1 MKKQSAFQPEIKK
14 LNKKSII
21 GFIISIIS
29 VLGINFIPLEM
40 LLYKN
45 YSSETTMVVY
55 ALENVLAIILAT
67 VFILLFAPRI
77 DQTAKIRTRKEL
89 LQVFLISTVSL
100 SVGSGIFLSIFIFG
114 IMRADVTFP
123 AVAEA
128 MIWIFGFQVL
138 EFIADF
144 IMLRPLSL
152 AQADA
157 FLTRSIRRVF
167 LLFLGVFLGVFLA
180 AFVTRGFVLPFIIL
194 KTLADIADQIEIYQ
208 GFRDKTAGSK
218 LNQA

>member
-1 MKKQSAFQPEIKK
+1 
-14 LNKKSII
+14 
-21 GFIISIIS
+21 
-29 VLGINFIPLEM
+29 M

-55 ALENVLAIILAT
+55 AIENVLAIFLAT
-67 VFILLFAPRI
+67 VFILLFAPRRAR
-77 DQTAKIRTRKEL
+77 TGEIRTRKEL
-89 LQVFLISTVSL
+89 LQMYLISTICMTI
-100 SVGSGIFLSIFIFG
+100 GSGIVLSFFIFW
-114 IMRADVTFP
+114 IIRADVTFS

-128 MIWIFGFQVL
+128 MIWISGFLVL
-138 EFIADF
+138 EFIGDF

-157 FLTRSIRRVF
+157 FLTRSVRRVF
-167 LLFLGVFLGVFLA
+167 LLFLCVFLGIFLA
-180 AFVTRGFVLPFIIL
+180 AFVSRGFVMPFIIL

-208 GFRDKTAGSK
+208 GFRNKTADHK

>member
-1 MKKQSAFQPEIKK
+1 

-21 GFIISIIS
+21 GFVISVIS
-29 VLGINFIPLEM
+29 VLGINFVPLEM
-40 LLYKN
+40 LLYKD

-55 ALENVLAIILAT
+55 ALENVLAICLAT
-67 VFILLFAPRI
+67 VFVLLFAPQI

-89 LQVFLISTVSL
+89 LQVYLLSSVSL
-100 SVGSGIFLSIFIFG
+100 SVGSGIFLSIFIFA
-114 IMRADVTFP
+114 IIRADVTFP
-123 AVAEA
+123 AVAQA
-128 MIWIFGFQVL
+128 MVWISGFLVL
-138 EFIADF
+138 EFIGDF

-152 AQADA
+152 AQADN

-180 AFVTRGFVLPFIIL
+180 AFGNRWFVAPFIIL

-208 GFRDKTAGSK
+208 GFRSKIDAGST
-218 LNQA
+218 NRA

>member
-1 MKKQSAFQPEIKK
+1 

-21 GFIISIIS
+21 GFIVSVVS

-40 LLYKN
+40 VLYKD

-55 ALENVLAIILAT
+55 ALENVLAIFSAT
-67 VFILLFAPRI
+67 VFIRLFAPRR
-77 DQTAKIRTRKEL
+77 DLAGKIKTRKEL
-89 LQVFLISTVSL
+89 LQVYLLSTISLTI
-100 SVGSGIFLSIFIFG
+100 GSGIFLAVFIFG
-114 IMRADVTFP
+114 ILRADVAFSAT
-123 AVAEA
+123 ATALA
-128 MIWIFGFQVL
+128 WISGFLVL

-152 AQADA
+152 ARADA
-157 FLTRSIRRVF
+157 FLTRSVRRVF

-180 AFVTRGFVLPFIIL
+180 AFVKRGFVIPFIIL

-208 GFRDKTAGSK
+208 GFRDKTAGGK
-218 LNQA
+218 LNRA

>member
-1 MKKQSAFQPEIKK
+1 

-21 GFIISIIS
+21 GFIISVIS
-29 VLGINFIPLEM
+29 VLGINFVPLEM
-40 LLYKN
+40 LLYKD

-67 VFILLFAPRI
+67 VFVLLLAPRT

-89 LQVFLISTVSL
+89 LQVYLLSSVGL
-100 SVGSGIFLSIFIFG
+100 SVGSGIFLSFFIFA
-114 IMRADVTFP
+114 IIRADVTFP
-123 AVAEA
+123 AVAQA
-128 MIWIFGFQVL
+128 MIWISGFLVL
-138 EFIADF
+138 EFIGDF

-152 AQADA
+152 AQADN
-157 FLTRSIRRVF
+157 FLTRSIRRAF

-180 AFVTRGFVLPFIIL
+180 AFGNRWFVAPFIIL

-208 GFRDKTAGSK
+208 GFRNKIDARSM
-218 LNQA
+218 NQV

>member
-1 MKKQSAFQPEIKK
+1 

-21 GFIISIIS
+21 GFIISVIS

-40 LLYKN
+40 LLYKD

-67 VFILLFAPRI
+67 AFILLFAPRT

-89 LQVFLISTVSL
+89 VQVYLLSSVSLTIGSGVFL
-100 SVGSGIFLSIFIFG
+100 SVFIFG

-123 AVAEA
+123 AVAQA
-128 MIWIFGFQVL
+128 MIWICGFLVL
-138 EFIADF
+138 EFIGDF

-152 AQADA
+152 AQADN

-180 AFVTRGFVLPFIIL
+180 AFGNKMFVMPFIIL

-208 GFRDKTAGSK
+208 GFRNKIGVGSM
-218 LNQA
+218 NQA

>member
-1 MKKQSAFQPEIKK
+1 MH
-14 LNKKSII
+14 KKSII
-21 GFIISIIS
+21 GFIISVVS

-40 LLYKN
+40 WLYEN

-55 ALENVLAIILAT
+55 ALENVLAIFLAT
-67 VFILLFAPRI
+67 VFILLFAPRR
-77 DQTAKIRTRKEL
+77 DQTTRIRTRREL
-89 LQVFLISTVSL
+89 LQIYLIASL
-100 SVGSGIFLSIFIFG
+100 GFSAGSGIFLSLFIFG
-114 IMRADVTFP
+114 ILRADVAFQ

-128 MIWIFGFQVL
+128 LVWISGFLVL
-138 EFIADF
+138 EFIGDF

-157 FLTRSIRRVF
+157 FLNRSIRRVF

-180 AFVTRGFVLPFIIL
+180 AIVDTWFVVPFVIP

-208 GFRDKTAGSK
+208 GFRNKILVNSE
-218 LNQA
+218 

>member
-1 MKKQSAFQPEIKK
+1 M
-14 LNKKSII
+14 NKKSNI
-21 GFIISIIS
+21 GFIISVVS

-40 LLYKN
+40 LLYKD

-55 ALENVLAIILAT
+55 ALENVLMIILAT
-67 VFILLFAPRI
+67 VFILIFAPRI
-77 DQTAKIRTRKEL
+77 DQTAKIRSRKEL
-89 LQVFLISTVSL
+89 LQVYLL
-100 SVGSGIFLSIFIFG
+100 SSVGLTVGSGIFLSVFIFG

-128 MIWIFGFQVL
+128 LIWISGFLVL
-138 EFIADF
+138 EFVGDF

-152 AQADA
+152 AQADI

-180 AFVTRGFVLPFIIL
+180 AFGVKMFVAPFVIL
-194 KTLADIADQIEIYQ
+194 KTLADIGDQIEIYQ
-208 GFRDKTAGSK
+208 GFRHKIDADSM
-218 LNQA
+218 NRA